1 MKLRIILIILINISF
16 MSCNNYQKVLSD
28 FNLHSYY
35 LALDVKY
42 NNHIMPIV
50 MENAE
55 FYTLIDNDTLSE
67 KDYINMMQRILK
79 RNNPFN
85 LKDKM
90 LYNKLKEYQVDTNQA
105 NLEKFKNV
113 KDKNMINSF
122 FNKDGVLE
130 LEMNEKEKRYLIYIL
145 FKSDVFVKID
155 DETGFL
161 YIP

>member
-1 MKLRIILIILINISF
+1 
-16 MSCNNYQKVLSD
+16 
-28 FNLHSYY
+28 
-35 LALDVKY
+35 
-42 NNHIMPIV
+42 
-50 MENAE
+50 
-55 FYTLIDNDTLSE
+55 
-67 KDYINMMQRILK
+67 MMQRILK